1 MPRNVSKE
9 MLINGRIYVKH
20 AISTDSFDDEDYF
33 DDPNLEDD
41 AGQIE
46 DDSPYPEV
54 RCAVSNVDDPEMP
67 ARCVYAI
74 LFSGNIKTLTRLCH
88 QLALCVLG

>member
-1 MPRNVSKE
+1 MRTLPHLQNIITADPLGE
-9 MLINGRIYVKH
+9 DPY
-20 AISTDSFDDEDYF
+20 DEFF

-67 ARCVYAI
+67 AR
-74 LFSGNIKTLTRLCH
+74 
-88 QLALCVLG
+88 